1 MPRPEKIPPDQMK
14 NKSKKSPYPWTSV
27 SVLLFTAAVLTAV
40 ILVYSSGQKER
51 ILRDATTE
59 MEAVARLKADQV
71 AKWRSEK
78 LNDARLIHEN
88 VTLVEHIDAM
98 FIKEKPQWEKARLEQ
113 FLQTLIE
120 NYDFGGV
127 VLVDAGGNPGLAVPA
142 SESAAGEFL
151 RQNITASI
159 SNPVIFMSE
168 FHTAAVVKYLHLDML
183 IPMRM
188 PHEGDTVMAGVL
200 VIRVDPEKE
209 LFPML
214 STWPTPGRTSEC
226 ILFRFEGDSVNYLN
240 GSRLAGYDRPV
251 TFATGDMELSA
262 TLPPAEDKAARTYTD
277 YTGTQVVASVKK
289 VPGTEWYL
297 IAKKDTEEILERFMR
312 EIPVLWGSMGLVY
325 LALAIIAYLIVKS
338 TRTRYLREKQKEELN
353 RQAIMKHFDFV
364 MKHGNDIILLLDSN
378 MNIVEAN
385 ERAVATYGY
394 TREKLIGLNISA
406 IRTPYELPQLEN
418 HVREL
423 NEKGSSYIE
432 TVHERSDGT
441 TFPIEISAYTVD
453 VEGVRFYQHI
463 GRDISERKRTEEEM
477 KDNNRKLSTIINN
490 LRGVVF
496 RCNNDED
503 WTMQYISDGIYEL
516 AGYLPNEFIGSKI
529 RSFKSIIDPED
540 VKMVWEK
547 IHTSLETGYL
557 YTIEYR
563 IITSS
568 GNKKWVWERGRG
580 YYESDKLVALEGFIS
595 DITERKKIEEE
606 LIRARDKAEQSDR
619 LKTAFLH
626 NISHEIRTPMNAIVG
641 FTTLLDAP
649 DITDESRR
657 QYIDIIYQSSN
668 QLLSIIT
675 DIVDISNIETGQVKV
690 SRASV
695 NLNTMIRNLHDQ
707 YRVRAQQQGLMINC
721 TTHLDDREAVVL
733 TDEIKIIQ
741 IFSNLLNNALRFT
754 REGRI
759 ELGYVV
765 RGEMV
770 EFFVSD
776 TGIGIAPENHQKI
789 FERFFQVEGPS
800 SKQYSGTGLGLSI
813 SKAYA
818 ELLGGTIWVRSTPGE
833 GSLFCFSI
841 PCTNLRII
849 RAPRKRLPLNRRSK
863 TAKKA

>member
-1 MPRPEKIPPDQMK
+1 MN
-14 NKSKKSPYPWTSV
+14 NKSQKSPFPWTSV
-27 SVLLFTAAVLTAV
+27 SVLLFTAAVLTVV

-51 ILRDATTE
+51 ILRDAATE

-98 FIKEKPQWEKARLEQ
+98 FIKERPQWEKARLEQ
-113 FLQTLIE
+113 FLETLIE

-142 SESAAGEFL
+142 AESAAGEFL
-151 RQNITASI
+151 RRNITASI
-159 SNPVIFMSE
+159 SNPIIFMSE
-168 FHTAAVVKYLHLDML
+168 FHTASVVSYLHLDLL

-188 PHEGDTVMAGVL
+188 PHDGDTVLAGVL

-214 STWPTPGRTSEC
+214 STWPTPGRTAEC
-226 ILFRFEGDSVNYLN
+226 ILFRFEGDSVIYLN
-240 GSRLAGYDRPV
+240 GSHLAGYDKPV
-251 TFATGDMELSA
+251 TFATGAIERSA
-262 TLPPAEDKAARTYTD
+262 ATPPREQNPPRTYTD
-277 YTGTQVVASVKK
+277 YTGTDVVASVKK

-297 IAKKDTEEILERFMR
+297 MAKKETEEILERLSR
-312 EIPVLWGSMGLVY
+312 EITMLWLIMGLVY
-325 LALAIIAYLIVKS
+325 LAVASIAYLIIKS
-338 TRTRYLREKQKEELN
+338 TRVRYFREKQKEELN

-364 MKHGNDIILLLDSN
+364 MRHGNDIILLLDSN
-378 MNIVEAN
+378 LNIVEAN
-385 ERAVATYGY
+385 ERAIATYGY
-394 TREKLIGLNISA
+394 PREKLIGMNISG
-406 IRTPYELPQLEN
+406 IRTPYELPELQK
-418 HVREL
+418 HVEQL

-441 TFPIEISAYTVD
+441 TFPIEISAYTVE
-453 VEGVRFYQHI
+453 VEGVRFYQSI

-477 KDNNRKLSTIINN
+477 KENNRKLSTIINN

-496 RCNNDED
+496 RCNNDAD

-529 RSFKSIIDPED
+529 RSFKSIIDPDD
-540 VKMVWEK
+540 VQMVWK
-547 IHTSLETGYL
+547 AIHTSLETGYL

-580 YYESDKLVALEGFIS
+580 YYESNQLVALEGFIS

-690 SRASV
+690 SRSSV
-695 NLNTMIRNLHDQ
+695 NLNTMVRHLHDQ
-707 YRVRAQQQGLMINC
+707 YRVRAQQQGLLLNF
-721 TTHLDDREAVVL
+721 TTHLDDKNAVAL
-733 TDEIKIIQ
+733 TDETKIIQ

-754 REGRI
+754 RQGQI

-765 RGEMV
+765 RGEVV

-776 TGIGIAPENHQKI
+776 TGIGIAPEHQQKV

-818 ELLGGTIWVRSTPGE
+818 ELLGGTIWLRSTPGE

-841 PCTNLRII
+841 PCL
-849 RAPRKRLPLNRRSK
+849 K
-863 TAKKA
+863 TGELKAATKKAPVNARD

>member
-1 MPRPEKIPPDQMK
+1 MK
-14 NKSKKSPYPWTSV
+14 NKSKKSPFPWTSV
-27 SVLLFTAAVLTAV
+27 SVLLFTATMLTAV
-40 ILVYSSGQKER
+40 ILLYSSGQKER
-51 ILRDATTE
+51 ILRDASTE

-71 AKWRSEK
+71 SKWRGEK

-88 VTLVEHIDAM
+88 VTLVENIDAM
-98 FIKEKPQWEKARLEQ
+98 FIKDRPQWEKSRLEQ
-113 FLQTLIE
+113 FLKTLIE

-127 VLVDAGGNPGLAVPA
+127 VLVDAGGNPGLAVPET
-142 SESAAGEFL
+142 ESVTGEFL
-151 RQNITASI
+151 RRNITASI
-159 SNPVIFMSE
+159 SNPVIFLSE
-168 FHTAAVVKYLHLDML
+168 FHTASVVSYFHLDLL

-188 PHEGDTVMAGVL
+188 PHDGDTVLAGVL
-200 VIRVDPEKE
+200 VIRIDPEKE

-226 ILFRFEGDSVNYLN
+226 ILFRYQGDSVIYLN
-240 GSRLAGYDRPV
+240 GSRLAGYDGPV
-251 TFATGDMELSA
+251 TLAASDMELSA
-262 TLPPAEDKAARTYTD
+262 LNPPGDENRDLTYID
-277 YTGTQVVASVKK
+277 YTGTEVVASVKK
-289 VPGTEWYL
+289 IPGTEWYL

-312 EIPVLWGSMGLVY
+312 EITMLWGIMGLVY
-325 LALAIIAYLIVKS
+325 LALASIAYLIIKS
-338 TRTRYLREKQKEELN
+338 TRARYLREKQKEELN

-364 MKHGNDIILLLDSN
+364 MKHGNDIILLLDDN
-378 MNIVEAN
+378 LNIVEAN

-394 TREKLIGLNISA
+394 PREKLIGMNISG
-406 IRTPYELPQLEN
+406 IRTPHELPKLEK
-418 HVREL
+418 HIEQL

-441 TFPIEISAYTVD
+441 TFPIEISAYTVE
-453 VEGVRFYQHI
+453 VEGVRFYQSI

-477 KDNNRKLSTIINN
+477 KESNRKLSTIINN

-516 AGYLPNEFIGSKI
+516 AGYLPTEFIGNKI
-529 RSFKSIIDPED
+529 RTFKSIIDPED
-540 VKMVWEK
+540 VRKVSDT
-547 IHTSLETGYL
+547 IHSSLETGYL

-595 DITERKKIEEE
+595 DITERKKIEDE

-641 FTTLLDAP
+641 FTTLLDSP
-649 DITDESRR
+649 DITEEGRR

-675 DIVDISNIETGQVKV
+675 DIVDISNIETGQVRI

-695 NLNTMIRNLHDQ
+695 NLNTMVRHLYDQ
-707 YRVRAQQQGLMINC
+707 YRMRAQQQGLVLSFTN
-721 TTHLDDREAVVL
+721 HLDDKEAVVL
-733 TDEIKIIQ
+733 TDETKVIQ
-741 IFSNLLNNALRFT
+741 VFSNLLNNALRFT
-754 REGRI
+754 RTGRI

-776 TGIGIAPENHQKI
+776 TGIGIAPENQEKV
-789 FERFFQVEGPS
+789 FERFFQVEGPN

-818 ELLGGTIWVRSTPGE
+818 ELLGGTIWLRSTPGE

-841 PCTNLRII
+841 PFSR
-849 RAPRKRLPLNRRSK
+849 PQEQK
-863 TAKKA
+863 TAARRLS

>member
-1 MPRPEKIPPDQMK
+1 M
-14 NKSKKSPYPWTSV
+14 NTKSQKSPFPWTSV
-27 SVLLFTAAVLTAV
+27 SLLLFTAAALTAV
-40 ILVYSSGQKER
+40 ILLYSSGQKDR
-51 ILRDATTE
+51 ILRDAATE
-59 MEAVARLKADQV
+59 MGAVAHLKADQV

-78 LNDARLIHEN
+78 LNNARLIHEN
-88 VTLVEHIDAM
+88 VTLVENIDAM
-98 FIKEKPQWEKARLEQ
+98 FIKERPQWEKARLEQ
-113 FLQTLIE
+113 FLETLIE
-120 NYDFGGV
+120 NYDFGSV
-127 VLVDAGGNPGLAVPA
+127 VLVDAGGKPGLAVPA
-142 SESAAGEFL
+142 SESSTGEFL
-151 RQNITASI
+151 RRNITASI
-159 SNPVIFMSE
+159 SNPVISITE
-168 FHTAAVVKYLHLDML
+168 FHTAEVVSYLHLDML

-188 PHEGDTVMAGVL
+188 PYEGDTVLAGVL
-200 VIRVDPEKE
+200 VIRIDPEKE

-214 STWPTPGRTSEC
+214 STWPTPGRTAEC
-226 ILFRFEGDSVNYLN
+226 ILFRFKGDSVIYLN
-240 GSRLAGYDRPV
+240 GSHLAGYDKPV
-251 TFATGDMELSA
+251 TFATGDIELSSIS
-262 TLPPAEDKAARTYTD
+262 PPGEEKAARTYID
-277 YTGTQVVASVKK
+277 YTGTQVVSSVMK

-297 IAKKDTEEILERFMR
+297 MAKKETEEILERLSR
-312 EIPVLWGSMGLVY
+312 EITMLWLIMGLVY
-325 LALAIIAYLIVKS
+325 LALASIAYLIIKS
-338 TRTRYLREKQKEELN
+338 TRTRYIREKQKEELN
-353 RQAIMKHFDFV
+353 RQALMKHFDFV
-364 MKHGNDIILLLDSN
+364 MKHGNDIILLLDSKL
-378 MNIVEAN
+378 NIVEAN
-385 ERAVATYGY
+385 ERAIVTYGY
-394 TREKLIGLNISA
+394 PRTKFIGMNIA
-406 IRTPYELPQLEN
+406 QVRTPYEVPQLEK
-418 HVREL
+418 HVEQL

-441 TFPIEISAYTVD
+441 TFPVEISAYTVE
-453 VEGVRFYQHI
+453 VEGVRFYQSI

-477 KDNNRKLSTIINN
+477 KESNRKLSTIINN

-496 RCNNDED
+496 RCNNDAD

-516 AGYLPNEFIGSKI
+516 AGYLPNEFINSKI

-540 VKMVWEK
+540 VQMVWK
-547 IHTSLETGYL
+547 AIHTSLETGYL

-568 GNKKWVWERGRG
+568 GSKKWVWERGRG
-580 YYESDKLVALEGFIS
+580 YYESDQLVALEGFIS

-606 LIRARDKAEQSDR
+606 LIRARDKAEQSDK

-641 FTTLLDAP
+641 FTTLLDAS

-690 SRASV
+690 SSASV

-707 YRVRAQQQGLMINC
+707 YRVRAQQQGLLLNF
-721 TTHLDDREAVVL
+721 TTHLDDKAAVVL
-733 TDEIKIIQ
+733 TDETKIIQ

-776 TGIGIAPENHQKI
+776 TGIGIAPEHQQKV

-818 ELLGGTIWVRSTPGE
+818 ELLGGTIWLRSTPGE

-841 PCTNLRII
+841 PCLKTGNIKA
-849 RAPRKRLPLNRRSK
+849 AP
-863 TAKKA
+863 KKAALKGRQ

>member
-1 MPRPEKIPPDQMK
+1 MK
-14 NKSKKSPYPWTSV
+14 NKRKKSPFPWPSV
-27 SVLLFTAAVLTAV
+27 GVLLFTAAVLTTV
-40 ILVYSSGQKER
+40 ILLYSSGQKER
-51 ILRDATTE
+51 ILHDAATE

-71 AKWRSEK
+71 AKWKSEK

-98 FIKEKPQWEKARLEQ
+98 FIKDRPQWEKSRLEQ
-113 FLQTLIE
+113 FLNTLIE

-142 SESAAGEFL
+142 ADSATGDFL
-151 RQNITASI
+151 RRNITASI
-159 SNPVIFMSE
+159 SNPVISMTE
-168 FHTAAVVKYLHLDML
+168 FHTAPEVSYLHLDML

-188 PHEGDTVMAGVL
+188 PHDGDTVLAGVL
-200 VIRVDPEKE
+200 VLRIDPEKE

-214 STWPTPGRTSEC
+214 STWPTPGTTAEC
-226 ILFRFEGDSVNYLN
+226 ILFRFEGDSVIYLN
-240 GSRLAGYDRPV
+240 GSHLAGYDRPV
-251 TFATGDMELSA
+251 TFSAGEMELSA
-262 TLPPAEDKAARTYTD
+262 IKQPAGEKAASQTPGADHTYID
-277 YTGTQVVASVKK
+277 YTGTEVVASVKK
-289 VPGTEWYL
+289 VPGTDWYL
-297 IAKKDTEEILERFMR
+297 IAKKETGEILERFTR
-312 EIPVLWGSMGLVY
+312 EITMLWGIMGLVY
-325 LALAIIAYLIVKS
+325 LALVSIAYLIIKS
-338 TRTRYLREKQKEELN
+338 TRARYLRDRQKEELN

-364 MKHGNDIILLLDSN
+364 MKHGNDIILLIDSN

-385 ERAVATYGY
+385 ERAISSYGY
-394 TREKLIGLNISA
+394 PREKLIGMNITA
-406 IRTPYELPQLEN
+406 IRTPHELPKLEN

-432 TVHERSDGT
+432 TVHERNDGT
-441 TFPIEISAYTVD
+441 TFPIEISAYTVE
-453 VEGVRFYQHI
+453 VEGVRFYQSI
-463 GRDISERKRTEEEM
+463 GRDISDRKRTEEEM
-477 KDNNRKLSTIINN
+477 KENNRKLSTIINN

-496 RCNNDED
+496 RCNNDEE

-516 AGYLPNEFIGSKI
+516 AGYLPNEFIGNKI
-529 RSFKSIIDPED
+529 RSFNSIIDPED
-540 VKMVWEK
+540 VQMVWNK

-641 FTTLLDAP
+641 FTTLLDSP

-675 DIVDISNIETGQVKV
+675 DIVDISNIETGQVKL

-695 NLNTMIRNLHDQ
+695 NLNIMIRHLCDQ
-707 YRVRAQQQGLMINC
+707 YRVRAEQQGLLLSC
-721 TTHLDDREAVVL
+721 TTHLDDREAVVF
-733 TDEIKIIQ
+733 TDETKIIQ

-754 REGRI
+754 RQGRI

-776 TGIGIAPENHQKI
+776 TGIGIAPEHQEKV

-818 ELLGGTIWVRSTPGE
+818 ELLGGTIWLISTPGE

-841 PCTNLRII
+841 PFHKAQQLK
-849 RAPRKRLPLNRRSK
+849 AASK
-863 TAKKA
+863 KSSSKDKA

>member
-1 MPRPEKIPPDQMK
+1 
-14 NKSKKSPYPWTSV
+14 
-27 SVLLFTAAVLTAV
+27 
-40 ILVYSSGQKER
+40 
-51 ILRDATTE
+51 
-59 MEAVARLKADQV
+59 
-71 AKWRSEK
+71 
-78 LNDARLIHEN
+78 
-88 VTLVEHIDAM
+88 
-98 FIKEKPQWEKARLEQ
+98 
-113 FLQTLIE
+113 
-120 NYDFGGV
+120 
-127 VLVDAGGNPGLAVPA
+127 
-142 SESAAGEFL
+142 
-151 RQNITASI
+151 
-159 SNPVIFMSE
+159 
-168 FHTAAVVKYLHLDML
+168 
-183 IPMRM
+183 MRM
-188 PHEGDTVMAGVL
+188 PHDGDTVLAGVL

-214 STWPTPGRTSEC
+214 STWPTPGRTAEC
-226 ILFRFEGDSVNYLN
+226 ILFRFEADSVIYLN
-240 GSRLAGYDRPV
+240 GSHLAGYDKPV
-251 TFATGDMELSA
+251 TFATGAIERSA
-262 TLPPAEDKAARTYTD
+262 ATPPREQNPPRTYTD
-277 YTGTQVVASVKK
+277 YTGTDVVASVKK

-297 IAKKDTEEILERFMR
+297 MAKKETEEILERLSR
-312 EIPVLWGSMGLVY
+312 EITMLWLIMGLVY
-325 LALAIIAYLIVKS
+325 LAVASIAYLIIKS
-338 TRTRYLREKQKEELN
+338 TRVRYFREKQKEELN

-364 MKHGNDIILLLDSN
+364 MRHGNDIILLLDSN
-378 MNIVEAN
+378 LNIVEAN
-385 ERAVATYGY
+385 ERAIATYGY
-394 TREKLIGLNISA
+394 PREKLIGMNISG
-406 IRTPYELPQLEN
+406 IRTPYELPELQK
-418 HVREL
+418 HVEQL

-441 TFPIEISAYTVD
+441 TFPIEISAYTVE
-453 VEGVRFYQHI
+453 VEGVRFYQSI

-477 KDNNRKLSTIINN
+477 KENNRKLSTIINN

-496 RCNNDED
+496 RCNNDAD

-529 RSFKSIIDPED
+529 RSFKSIIDPDD
-540 VKMVWEK
+540 VQMVWK
-547 IHTSLETGYL
+547 AIHTSLETGYL

-580 YYESDKLVALEGFIS
+580 YYESNQLVALEGFIS

-690 SRASV
+690 SRSSV
-695 NLNTMIRNLHDQ
+695 NLNTMVRHLHDQ
-707 YRVRAQQQGLMINC
+707 YRVRAQQQGLLLNF
-721 TTHLDDREAVVL
+721 TTHLDDKNAVAL
-733 TDEIKIIQ
+733 TDETKIIQ

-754 REGRI
+754 RQGQI

-765 RGEMV
+765 RGEVV

-776 TGIGIAPENHQKI
+776 TGIGIAPEHQQKV

-818 ELLGGTIWVRSTPGE
+818 ELLGGTIWLRSTPGE

-841 PCTNLRII
+841 PCL
-849 RAPRKRLPLNRRSK
+849 K
-863 TAKKA
+863 TGELKAATKKAPVNARD

>member
-1 MPRPEKIPPDQMK
+1 MPRPEKIPPEQMK
-14 NKSKKSPYPWTSV
+14 NKSKQSPYPWTSV

-142 SESAAGEFL
+142 SESAAGDFL

-406 IRTPYELPQLEN
+406 IRTPYELPQLEI

-477 KDNNRKLSTIINN
+477 RDNNRKLSTIINN

-496 RCNNDED
+496 RCNNDEE

-641 FTTLLDAP
+641 FTTLLDAS

-841 PCTNLRII
+841 PCTKPQDHKS
-849 RAPRKRLPLNRRSK
+849 A
-863 TAKKA
+863 AKKASLK